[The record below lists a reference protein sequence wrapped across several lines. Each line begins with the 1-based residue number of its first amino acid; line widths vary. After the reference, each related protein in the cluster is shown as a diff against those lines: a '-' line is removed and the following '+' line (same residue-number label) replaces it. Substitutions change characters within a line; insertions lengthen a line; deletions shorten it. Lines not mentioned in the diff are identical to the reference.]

1 MDRLPLLADAAHWSH
16 AEDAQQF
23 VSARQPSTADL
34 LLVGVMHGEDQRVFL
49 PGFLCVAA
57 GWDFVFVHPVLAL
70 GP

>member
-1 MDRLPLLADAAHWSH
+1 MDGLPLLADAARWSH

-34 LLVGVMHGEDQRVFL
+34 LLAGVMHGEDQRVFL
-49 PGFLCVAA
+49 PGFLCVAS